1 MVILLGV
8 TIFLTQNWSTLG
20 FLTKLLAT
28 LGVGIAAYIAA
39 VILSRNQKTE
49 AIGLTLYLIFAVMS
63 PVGILAIIEQAGFDA
78 NTFSWQ
84 SVISGIMLTV
94 FLLSWWIFR
103 KNIFIFFSTLFG
115 TSFFFFLTSW
125 MASGSFSDERK
136 FYCYLFLTIGAVY
149 LLMGHYFSKK
159 DRMNTFRLRG
169 FFYGFGSLFFL
180 GSALALGGW
189 SPDQNIFWELIYPI
203 LILAFY
209 Y

>member
-1 MVILLGV
+1 
-8 TIFLTQNWSTLG
+8 LTQNWSTLG

-49 AIGLTLYLIFAVMS
+49 AIGLILYLIFAVMS

-94 FLLSWWIFR
+94 FCCRGGFFAKIYL
-103 KNIFIFFSTLFG
+103 FFSTLFG

-149 LLMGHYFSKK
+149 LLMAIIFKK
-159 DRMNTFRLRG
+159 RT
-169 FFYGFGSLFFL
+169 
-180 GSALALGGW
+180 
-189 SPDQNIFWELIYPI
+189 E
-203 LILAFY
+203 
-209 Y
+209 